1 MAFSARGQRTRVGSS
16 DSRAGR
22 GGSDAPHAGRR
33 RQASAANASASR
45 KRALLERVVDKPLI
59 IGYVAVMCRRFIL
72 LLSLVCCA
80 ALFVAAEV
88 ACARMIIREVPL
100 NRTPAWEK
108 RVAML
113 RRGSGNDAPSIRVG
127 ADSVAS
133 GPRETLSADG
143 VPQEWRGRIRRASI
157 RHGVSEALLAAVL
170 KAESNF
176 NAHAV
181 SPKGARG
188 AMQIM
193 PAVGRE
199 LGLGN
204 FFDPE
209 ANLDAGAAYLA
220 SLLRE
225 FPRPELALAAYN
237 AGPEAVRRHG
247 GLPPYEETRGYVARV
262 LDLFRRYSLQ
272 LP

>member
-1 MAFSARGQRTRVGSS
+1 
-16 DSRAGR
+16 
-22 GGSDAPHAGRR
+22 
-33 RQASAANASASR
+33 
-45 KRALLERVVDKPLI
+45 
-59 IGYVAVMCRRFIL
+59 
-72 LLSLVCCA
+72 
-80 ALFVAAEV
+80 
-88 ACARMIIREVPL
+88 MIIREVPL
-100 NRTPAWEK
+100 ERTSAWGK

-113 RRGSGNDAPSIRVG
+113 QRGSGKDAPPLRVAADAAVSG
-127 ADSVAS
+127 ACGA
-133 GPRETLSADG
+133 LSADG
-143 VPQEWRGRIRRASI
+143 VPQEWRGRIRRASL
-157 RHGVSEALLAAVL
+157 RHGVSAALLAAVL
-170 KAESNF
+170 KTESQF
-176 NAHAV
+176 DARAV

-199 LGLGN
+199 LGLEN

-225 FPRPELALAAYN
+225 FSRPELALAAYN
-237 AGPEAVRRHG
+237 AGPAAVRRHG
-247 GLPPYEETRGYVARV
+247 GLPPYKETRAYVARV